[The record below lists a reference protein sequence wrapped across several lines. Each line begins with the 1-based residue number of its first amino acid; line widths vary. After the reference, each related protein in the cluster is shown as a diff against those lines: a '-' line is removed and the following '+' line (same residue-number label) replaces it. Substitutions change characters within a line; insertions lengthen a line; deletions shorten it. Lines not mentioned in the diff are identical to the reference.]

1 MYFANKGKQNTD
13 GVVEIAAKEAGERNI
28 AHIVVASNTG
38 ATAVKLKGAAATVV
52 CVSHVNGMI
61 ENGVN
66 ELAAEDRQ
74 TLEEAGIKVLTTTH
88 VLSGV
93 ERGISRSA
101 GGMYPAEIMANTLRM
116 FGAGVKVCVE
126 VAIMA
131 LDAGLIPY
139 GQPIIAIG
147 GTGKGADTAIV
158 ITPSHAQSVM
168 ETKVHEILCKPGLY
182 K

>member
-1 MYFANKGKQNTD
+1 MYFTKKGKENTTKTL
-13 GVVEIAAKEAGERNI
+13 EIAIKAANERNI
-28 AHIVVASNTG
+28 GHIVVASNTG
-38 ATAVKLKGAAATVV
+38 ATAMGLKGAANNVV

-66 ELAAEDRQ
+66 ELTAEDRQ
-74 TLEEAGIKVLTTTH
+74 TLKDAKIKVLTTTH

-126 VAIMA
+126 IAIMA
-131 LDAGLIPY
+131 LDAGLVPY

-147 GTGKGADTAIV
+147 GTGRGADTAV
-158 ITPSHAQSVM
+158 ILTPSHAQSVM
-168 ETKVHEILCKPGLY
+168 ETKIHEILCKPGLY
-182 K
+182 

>member
-1 MYFANKGKQNTD
+1 MYFAKKGKQNTKKTL
-13 GVVEIAAKEAGERNI
+13 EIAIKEAKERNI
-28 AHIVVASNTG
+28 EHVVVASNTG
-38 ATAVKLKGAAATVV
+38 VTAMGLKGAANNVV
-52 CVSHVNGMI
+52 CVSHVNGMLQ
-61 ENGVN
+61 NGVN
-66 ELAAEDRQ
+66 ELTSEDRQ
-74 TLEEAGIKVLTTTH
+74 TLEDAGIRVLTTTH

-93 ERGISRSA
+93 ERGISRSV

-147 GTGKGADTAIV
+147 GTGKGADTAV
-158 ITPSHAQSVM
+158 IFTPSHAQSVM
-168 ETKVHEILCKPGLY
+168 ETKIHEILCKPGL
-182 K
+182 